1 MYSYLQF
8 GNPTNNKTETGTA
21 NRRATTNSK
30 PPGPIIM
37 MTQSKT
43 LSSSQVQFIIL
54 FLCRCTTTT
63 QTELCYIMLSQNHF
77 PEPNRRVLTFLH
89 HPKMYC
95 AGFAYTEHR
104 WRCSNKGNACNV
116 GEGPGHEHSCVLRA
130 KGRGIDSSECFLRGW
145 GELTIDF

>member
-95 AGFAYTEHR
+95 AGLHTLSTAGDALI
-104 WRCSNKGNACNV
+104 KGT
-116 GEGPGHEHSCVLRA
+116 RA
-130 KGRGIDSSECFLRGW
+130 MLERAQAMSIPVFYVRKDAG
-145 GELTIDF
+145 LTHPSVFWEDGGSWQ